1 MPISCERAE
10 RSFLFLKRH
19 HSRATESASCPA
31 QHFHSLIS
39 PAARVSSSSQPIV
52 MKPLQVHK
60 TLALCA
66 ALVSLLPA
74 TTSLAA
80 AAPHGSN
87 AEPTVIFTHK
97 RTSSEDTNP
106 PPAWLTVPTL
116 LDIQPMLLQVDVR
129 RDVAA
134 QLRRFCHS
142 HSIDVTK
149 CGVLLDALNEFVDFN
164 RLCSPQKAKQDEPS
178 FMIIKNLIVSVP
190 SHNNERQPKSTFT
203 WMQDDA
209 QSIAADLCRFA
220 QTGGDV
226 KSRVR
231 ANLPCVLALEAAL
244 LRSLAWINSLES
256 CDLIAKQRANAAQ
269 TPSRDEYESSALTT
283 RVTAVEQSIAAM
295 KTKSEQQHNHSEE
308 QSVAELPE
316 ATPWMARDEASN
328 TEDTLE
334 EAHAVDQER
343 PSTADPTFHQSSS
356 LTDHAIESNIN
367 SNDGSEKETSTSQEA
382 DFESKVIEDIATS
395 PPDVPAEISRFAR
408 KEDDDVVS
416 STSNEG
422 QPVVEGNVHAED
434 LSVNSLLDDSVA
446 ETINPDKEPS
456 SSIGHDG
463 DDDQHAAQDQV
474 RDVIEADKAGV
485 PETSKRED
493 RETSAIVKRES
504 DGERP
509 SLDENDLSSG
519 PSTTALED
527 LPASRSSVEEFS
539 TPIKKTEASVDRM
552 RSPIAVEAIGILL
565 HPDEEALTPSPDV
578 LEVLSTLAM
587 LFFVFYLVFDLLS
600 IATSNFV
607 ETLRTHGGQAAQALF
622 PLFSRSE
629 SKNTSVRENAV
640 APLPERDGSDKESLS
655 LASSSTP
662 RALVNLIFAS
672 SAPREQRVSFQ
683 RRAEVIEKV
692 TKSYVLR
699 LQKAAFGVWRVG
711 TMSIGPNVALV
722 QRESSEDLSTESTN
736 AIESVQRQPINPT
749 DTLSARTNFTCV
761 AMALMF
767 ARHGAIFHPIDQVRD
782 DDSII
787 TSRMTTTPE
796 LSLALSQLLEGR
808 RDCAVRRIQQTW
820 RSRHKKQGVK
830 LSITTDSSSNSFQP
844 HTTTT
849 ASAPSTP
856 LFALLTKDLR
866 KRPIPKAS
874 VTPRLNFAVRRVM
887 TPASSTHLPPAS

>member
-1 MPISCERAE
+1 M
-10 RSFLFLKRH
+10 
-19 HSRATESASCPA
+19 
-31 QHFHSLIS
+31 
-39 PAARVSSSSQPIV
+39 

-66 ALVSLLPA
+66 VLICLLPA

-80 AAPHGSN
+80 AAASHGSN
-87 AEPTVIFTHK
+87 SEPTVIFTHK
-97 RTSSEDTNP
+97 QTNSKDANP
-106 PPAWLTVPTL
+106 PPAWLTVPAL

-129 RDVAA
+129 RDVAT
-134 QLRRFCHS
+134 QLRRFCYS

-149 CGVLLDALNEFVDFN
+149 CGVLLDALNEFVDFD
-164 RLCSPQKAKQDEPS
+164 RLCSPQKAKQGEPS

-190 SHNNERQPKSTFT
+190 SHNNEHQPKSTFT

-244 LRSLAWINSLES
+244 LRSLAWVNSLES
-256 CDLIAKQRANAAQ
+256 CDLITKQRASAAQ
-269 TPSRDEYESSALTT
+269 TPSRDGYGSPGLTT
-283 RVTAVEQSIAAM
+283 RVAAVEQSIAAM
-295 KTKSEQQHNHSEE
+295 KSEQQHSHSEE
-308 QSVAELPE
+308 QSAAELPE
-316 ATPWMARDEASN
+316 AAPWMARDEASN

-334 EAHAVDQER
+334 EARAVDQER

-356 LTDHAIESNIN
+356 LTDQAIESDIN
-367 SNDGSEKETSTSQEA
+367 SNDESEKEAATSQEV
-382 DFESKVIEDIATS
+382 DFESKVIEDIAAS
-395 PPDVPAEISRFAR
+395 PPDVPVEISSFTR
-408 KEDDDVVS
+408 KEDDNVVS
-416 STSNEG
+416 STSKEG
-422 QPVVEGNVHAED
+422 QPVMEEGDVHAED
-434 LSVNSLLDDSVA
+434 LSVNSLPDESVA
-446 ETINPDKEPS
+446 EAINPNKEPS

-463 DDDQHAAQDQV
+463 DDDQHAAQDQT
-474 RDVIEADKAGV
+474 RDVTEADRARAL
-485 PETSKRED
+485 ETLKRKD
-493 RETSAIVKRES
+493 RETSAIAKRES
-504 DGERP
+504 DDERP
-509 SLDENDLSSG
+509 PLDENDLSSG
-519 PSTTALED
+519 PSITALED

-552 RSPIAVEAIGILL
+552 QSSIAVEAIGMLP
-565 HPDEEALTPSPDV
+565 HPDEEAPTPSPEV

-600 IATSNFV
+600 IAIRNSV
-607 ETLRTHGGQAAQALF
+607 KTLRRHSDQVAQALF

-629 SKNTSVRENAV
+629 SKSTSVRENAV
-640 APLPERDGSDKESLS
+640 APLPERDGSDKKSLS
-655 LASSSTP
+655 LASHSTP
-662 RALVNLIFAS
+662 RAWVNLIFAS
-672 SAPREQRVSFQ
+672 SAPRERVSFQ
-683 RRAEVIEKV
+683 HRAEAIEKV
-692 TKSYVLR
+692 TRSYVLR
-699 LQKAAFGVWRVG
+699 LQKAAFGVWRFG

-722 QRESSEDLSTESTN
+722 QCESSEDLSTESTN

-749 DTLSARTNFTCV
+749 NTLPARTNFTCV

-782 DDSII
+782 DDSIT

-808 RDCAVRRIQQTW
+808 RDCAVRRIQQAW

-830 LSITTDSSSNSFQP
+830 LSITTDSNSNSFQP
-844 HTTTT
+844 HTIT
-849 ASAPSTP
+849 ATSAPSTP
-856 LFALLTKDLR
+856 LFTLLTKDLR
-866 KRPIPKAS
+866 KRPMPKAS